1 MSRRALFKRARIYG
15 WRNAFPIALEEA
27 KYQLLSRAI
36 RASYSQGG
44 EDLVIDRLLGGRSE
58 GFYVDVGANDPWR
71 FSNTARFYK
80 RGWKGINVEPD
91 PIVYER
97 LAAARSR
104 DINLNLG
111 VGCADGELPFY
122 HFFPDT
128 FSTFSTEQ
136 AARSQEKGLEL
147 VETLAIPVSRLDDL
161 LSEHLGEREI
171 DFLSVDVEGT
181 ELDVLLSNDWERF
194 RPVVI
199 VVESTEETGSG
210 VAPDPDCDR
219 ILTAA
224 GYEAVAV
231 NALNVIYRRS

>member
-1 MSRRALFKRARIYG
+1 LFKRARIYG

-36 RASYSQGG
+36 RGSYSQGG

-71 FSNTARFYK
+71 FSNTGSTNGAGRASTSSLT
-80 RGWKGINVEPD
+80 
-91 PIVYER
+91 IVYER